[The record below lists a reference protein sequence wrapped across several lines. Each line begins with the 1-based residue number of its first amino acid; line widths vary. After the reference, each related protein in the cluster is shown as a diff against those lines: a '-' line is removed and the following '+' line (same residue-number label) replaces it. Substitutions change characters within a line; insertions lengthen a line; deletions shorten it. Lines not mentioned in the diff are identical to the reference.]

1 MFVTVILRTLVIF
14 FDCYCNFICYRC
26 NFQSTRCFRDI
37 VVLSFCIILQLVSKC
52 VWFFTYICNSSGY
65 FICRTFAIDKS
76 IAANCHAILVN
87 AVPSYTFS
95 ASAVFK
101 VTSLFVIVRFPSVT
115 TNFTLLKFLL
125 VFVKSDSFNPI
136 A

>member
-1 MFVTVILRTLVIF
+1 MVPVTLYVAPSP
-14 FDCYCNFICYRC
+14 
-26 NFQSTRCFRDI
+26 STNPSPPT
-37 VVLSFCIILQLVSKC
+37 VTPS
-52 VWFFTYICNSSGY
+52 
-65 FICRTFAIDKS
+65 
-76 IAANCHAILVN
+76 LVN

-125 VFVKSDSFNPI
+125 VFVKSDVFSPI